1 MVRTRCE
8 KGWEFWGED
17 VDGELER
24 PDPELMTNAKP
35 RSIDQ
40 LEWNEGV
47 YKWGFPKRHLHDA
60 CLHFTWHKIK
70 YELVIE
76 HDIVYLQLSRIYKEE
91 LTTI

>member
-1 MVRTRCE
+1 MQPFRDFLYPTRVDFDWSSICTGALGLEWEWYVRTRCE

-40 LEWNEGV
+40 LEWNERGHI
-47 YKWGFPKRHLHDA
+47 WGFPKRHLHDA
-60 CLHFTWHKIK
+60 CL
-70 YELVIE
+70 
-76 HDIVYLQLSRIYKEE
+76 
-91 LTTI
+91 